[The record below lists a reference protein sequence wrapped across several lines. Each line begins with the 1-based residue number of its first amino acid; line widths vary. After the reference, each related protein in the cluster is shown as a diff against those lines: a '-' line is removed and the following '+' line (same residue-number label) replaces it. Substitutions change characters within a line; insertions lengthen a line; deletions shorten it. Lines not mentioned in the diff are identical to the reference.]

1 MNGTV
6 NPLYG
11 GNNINGGTGAGE
23 QARRLAQSRLGSSWV
38 GTKDPIR
45 GLTEH
50 AAASVYKQ
58 SLSADEIVKGLKD
71 ITNTIKTT
79 STFTSDKITS
89 IILTVM
95 QALSNSFTGGMN
107 GMKAELE
114 KITKEQ
120 EGSDDSAMVDFLVDC
135 GSFLSFFI
143 QYSSVN
149 KQLQYKITHPDDD
162 DLLTPDQKNKIKRFK
177 DEFSNGEKEINDI
190 KIEIT
195 NLISTLDKNIDKQYL
210 KKLNNIELEF
220 YQEKLNNAFQY
231 LTFTYGQLSGRTLYN
246 LSKLLAAGGAKDVG
260 LFAPISL
267 PSLTGSAVRM
277 VPGAGPVLD
286 TINDF
291 FSSFS
296 TAFKM
301 SYKALKDERELA
313 SDYIQNNIELSKT
326 LNLKGGVGNFI
337 KEETFKKL
345 IKPSHTKN
353 EKNKESRKNKDYNKD
368 AINIARNRDDKTA
381 VRVPEFSKVRAE
393 RDLKLLNEI
402 LSEYYHV
409 MSLMDLIKII
419 SEGESE
425 GDSIYRGDEK
435 KDGKL
440 LKLQKITTD
449 ELGALQNNAELKV
462 KFVGLYKTLTKTINE
477 SKPDTLLEVDK
488 KSIEKNNP
496 VLYGIVKDFI
506 KTTYENLG
514 QEEEEEKKGAEE
526 EEEEENKEDTKKK
539 EEEEKKK
546 KKKEEEEEIKK
557 SLVKLIVDNLDP
569 TVKNEED
576 DNDNTIKKF
585 LNKQEEDKKNAEQER
600 KTSLMKEKNQ
610 QTGEQ
615 ITKLNEILGK
625 EKDRIN
631 DNLKTDGA
639 GTDIPSIIGEYK
651 SIIEQNLQHYNDELL
666 AKIGAEI
673 VASNSFK
680 PLKKEV
686 KKYKTDLKSGV
697 KKIIDDFKAEYNK
710 DYKKEN
716 EQEKKKKQLIYSAFD
731 KLLKFI
737 EIKNFEA
744 VNTGLAKFEKY
755 AEIVDKKINKVP
767 QAGGMRSSTI
777 KRRIKKATRRIQLSL
792 DEFNSGRNTRRGRYR
807 KKPRKTR
814 RVNYGH

>member
-1 MNGTV
+1 M
-6 NPLYG
+6 
-11 GNNINGGTGAGE
+11 
-23 QARRLAQSRLGSSWV
+23 RRR
-38 GTKDPIR
+38 R
-45 GLTEH
+45 RRR
-50 AAASVYKQ
+50 
-58 SLSADEIVKGLKD
+58 
-71 ITNTIKTT
+71 
-79 STFTSDKITS
+79 
-89 IILTVM
+89 
-95 QALSNSFTGGMN
+95 
-107 GMKAELE
+107 
-114 KITKEQ
+114 
-120 EGSDDSAMVDFLVDC
+120 
-135 GSFLSFFI
+135 
-143 QYSSVN
+143 
-149 KQLQYKITHPDDD
+149 
-162 DLLTPDQKNKIKRFK
+162 KR
-177 DEFSNGEKEINDI
+177 
-190 KIEIT
+190 
-195 NLISTLDKNIDKQYL
+195 
-210 KKLNNIELEF
+210 
-220 YQEKLNNAFQY
+220 
-231 LTFTYGQLSGRTLYN
+231 R
-246 LSKLLAAGGAKDVG
+246 
-260 LFAPISL
+260 
-267 PSLTGSAVRM
+267 
-277 VPGAGPVLD
+277 
-286 TINDF
+286 
-291 FSSFS
+291 
-296 TAFKM
+296 
-301 SYKALKDERELA
+301 
-313 SDYIQNNIELSKT
+313 
-326 LNLKGGVGNFI
+326 
-337 KEETFKKL
+337 
-345 IKPSHTKN
+345 
-353 EKNKESRKNKDYNKD
+353 
-368 AINIARNRDDKTA
+368 
-381 VRVPEFSKVRAE
+381 
-393 RDLKLLNEI
+393 
-402 LSEYYHV
+402 
-409 MSLMDLIKII
+409 
-419 SEGESE
+419 
-425 GDSIYRGDEK
+425 
-435 KDGKL
+435 
-440 LKLQKITTD
+440 
-449 ELGALQNNAELKV
+449 
-462 KFVGLYKTLTKTINE
+462 
-477 SKPDTLLEVDK
+477 
-488 KSIEKNNP
+488 
-496 VLYGIVKDFI
+496 
-506 KTTYENLG
+506 
-514 QEEEEEKKGAEE
+514 
-526 EEEEENKEDTKKK
+526 
-539 EEEEKKK
+539 KK